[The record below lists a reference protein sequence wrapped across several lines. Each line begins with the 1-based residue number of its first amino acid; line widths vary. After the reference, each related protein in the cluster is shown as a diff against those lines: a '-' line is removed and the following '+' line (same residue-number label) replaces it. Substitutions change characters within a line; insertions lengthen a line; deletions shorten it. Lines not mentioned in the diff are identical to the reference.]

1 MRLQTAVSL
10 PNMGVFASAQV
21 LADLARDA
29 EQAGWDGVFVWDS
42 LYIKQKD
49 PRNNDTGDPWIALAA
64 IALQTQRVR
73 IETLITP
80 IARRRPWKLA
90 RETVTLDHLSNSRMV
105 LPVGLGAVDDG
116 GFSKVGEPLER
127 KSRAQRLDEGLAI
140 LDGLWSGEPFS
151 FAGDHFQLKER
162 AFLPRPLQFPRV
174 PVWVVAA
181 WPWPKSMQRGV
192 HWDGVLPFKLSL
204 EGENLAAGGYAIA
217 GGLSPED
224 VREIAAYGKEH
235 RNTRGKFD
243 IVLEGIT
250 PGDDPSAGGE
260 IVQPYAE
267 AGATWWIEAVW
278 DYFYKYPGEVEP
290 LRERILRGPPEL
302 D

>member
-1 MRLQTAVSL
+1 MD
-10 PNMGVFASAQV
+10 VFASAQV

-29 EQAGWDGVFVWDS
+29 EQAGWDDVFVWDS
-42 LYIKQKD
+42 LYNKQRD

-64 IALQTQRVR
+64 IVLQTQRIR
-73 IETLITP
+73 IGTLITP

-90 RETVTLDHLSNSRMV
+90 RETVTLDHLSNGRIV

-116 GFSKVGEPLER
+116 GFSKVGESLER
-127 KSRAQRLDEGLAI
+127 KARAQRFDEGLAI

-151 FAGDHFQLKER
+151 FAGDHFQLEEI
-162 AFLPRPLQFPRV
+162 AFLPRPLQSPRI

-181 WPWPKSMQRGV
+181 WQWPKSIQRSV
-192 HWDGVLPFKLSL
+192 QWDGVLPFNLSL

-224 VREIAAYGKEH
+224 VREIAAYGEEH

-250 PGDDPSAGGE
+250 PGDDTLAGGE
-260 IVQPYAE
+260 ILQPYSE
-267 AGATWWIEAVW
+267 AGATWRIEAV
-278 DYFYKYPGEVEP
+278 
-290 LRERILRGPPEL
+290 
-302 D
+302 